1 MLWGELGVPAVWR
14 GAHPHQN
21 ARGEYN
27 SEKVEQST
35 LIAFKDEG
43 GRTFIVDVQYR
54 NAFAAVDV
62 LGEIID
68 D

>member
-1 MLWGELGVPAVWR
+1 
-14 GAHPHQN
+14 
-21 ARGEYN
+21 
-27 SEKVEQST
+27 VEQST
-35 LIAFKDEG
+35 LIAFKDDGE
-43 GRTFIVDVQYR
+43 RTFIVDVQYR